1 MEIMTARLLAA
12 RPAVEKIKTDL
23 ALRCENLKQKGMT
36 PSMSVILVGENPAS
50 LSYIRNKKK
59 ICEEV
64 GGKFGLHQLPV
75 DITTESFLATIN
87 SLNNDDSVHGII
99 IQLPVPAQLKH
110 LNIADLVIAKK
121 DIDGFHGENT
131 KRLYEGTTDMNLL
144 LPCTPKGVI
153 KLLNFYN
160 IPIAGQDVVIVGR
173 SLIVGKP
180 VSMLLSNMNAT
191 VTIAHSK
198 TKDLKSYTRKANIV
212 IAAVGIPN
220 FLNATHFDPAT
231 KTTVIDVGINS
242 LDGKLCGDVDFESCK
257 EVVAAIS
264 PVPGGVGPMT
274 VVSLIANMI
283 TACEA
288 QLKGSV

>member
-1 MEIMTARLLAA
+1 MTARLLAA
-12 RPAVEKIKTDL
+12 RPAVEKIKIDL
-23 ALRCENLKQKGMT
+23 ALRCESLKQKGVT

-50 LSYIRNKKK
+50 LSYIRNKRK

-64 GGKFGLHQLPV
+64 GGKFALHQLPV
-75 DITTESFLATIN
+75 DISTEAFLAEVKK
-87 SLNNDDSVHGII
+87 LNIDKTVHGII
-99 IQLPVPAQLKH
+99 IQLPVPNQLKH
-110 LNIADLVIAKK
+110 LNIADLVIAEK

-131 KRLYEGTTDMNLL
+131 KKLYEGTTDMKLL
-144 LPCTPKGVI
+144 LPCTPKGI
-153 KLLNFYN
+153 IALLKYYDV
-160 IPIAGQDVVIVGR
+160 PIAGQDVVVIGR

-180 VSMLLSNMNAT
+180 VSMLLSNMHAT

-198 TKDLKSYTRKANIV
+198 TKDLKSYTRKADIV

-220 FLNATHFDPAT
+220 FLKASHFDPAT

-242 LDGKLCGDVDFESCK
+242 VDGKLCGDVDLKDCEN
-257 EVVAAIS
+257 VVDSIS

-274 VVSLIANMI
+274 VVSLIENMI

-288 QLKGSV
+288 QLKGKV